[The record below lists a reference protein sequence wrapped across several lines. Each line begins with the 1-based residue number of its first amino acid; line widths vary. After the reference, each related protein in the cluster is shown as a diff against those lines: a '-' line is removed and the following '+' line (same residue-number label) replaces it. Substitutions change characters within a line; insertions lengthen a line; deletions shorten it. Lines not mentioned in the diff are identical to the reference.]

1 LRHSHRGSAD
11 FKKHLFRVIGDL
23 WAERSC
29 GRCLFL
35 MIERKECARIDRA
48 IEVHLQESLDPR
60 MPPFDMDNQGTF
72 TRREVN
78 RALLATALA
87 LVGGRKAI
95 ARPSVP
101 LFDFAMA
108 GGHHHGLEAALGR
121 ITPGTKFTLVR
132 EAANPYDADAVA
144 VHLDGLKLGF
154 IPREANSPVARLLDR
169 GERVTAEV
177 VRMLD
182 IRRSS
187 EVPDALVF
195 TAFARG
201 DPMIRLTA
209 EGPP

>member
-1 LRHSHRGSAD
+1 MG
-11 FKKHLFRVIGDL
+11 
-23 WAERSC
+23 
-29 GRCLFL
+29 
-35 MIERKECARIDRA
+35 
-48 IEVHLQESLDPR
+48 
-60 MPPFDMDNQGTF
+60 NQGTF
-72 TRREVN
+72 TRRDVN
-78 RALLATALA
+78 RALLVTALA
-87 LVGGRKAI
+87 IVGGHKAI

-101 LFDFAMA
+101 LFDFAIA

-121 ITPGTKFTLVR
+121 ITPGTKLALVR

-182 IRRSS
+182 IRRSI
-187 EVPDALVF
+187 EVPDELVF

-209 EGPP
+209 EVAS